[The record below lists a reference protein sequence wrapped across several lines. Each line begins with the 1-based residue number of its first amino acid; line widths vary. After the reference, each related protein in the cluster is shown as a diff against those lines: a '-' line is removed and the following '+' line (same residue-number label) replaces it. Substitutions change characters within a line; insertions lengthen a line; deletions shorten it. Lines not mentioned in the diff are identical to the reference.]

1 MIRFATVGTGFITDA
16 FIKGALK
23 TGMMSLAAVHS
34 RSPEK
39 GKELSSKYGEDI
51 PCFTD
56 INELASS
63 DLIDAVYIASPN
75 AMHAPPP
82 PPQPKSFLEHGKHV
96 LVEKSAASNS
106 RELSEVIALAEEKGL
121 VFMEA
126 MKSLTMPAYLSL
138 KENLERIGRIRKY
151 VGIYCQYSSRY
162 DRHKSGEYVNT
173 FRKEFSN
180 GSLMDIGIYCIYPLI
195 DLFGIPDSI
204 KAVGTILEDGGV
216 DGSGSVVM
224 QYQDME
230 AVVIHSKI
238 SDSKLPS
245 EIQGEQGSILID
257 RIGSPGEIT
266 LILRDGTKEIL
277 SPFTHNED
285 MYYEAAE
292 FVKTIKSGK
301 SFSGVNSEKL
311 ALSVHG
317 VMDEIRKQIGLVF
330 PSDKKD
336 DNCTEI

>member
-75 AMHAPPP
+75 AMHAP
-82 PPQPKSFLEHGKHV
+82 QAKLFLEHGKHV

-195 DLFGIPDSI
+195 DLFGVPESI

-257 RIGSPGEIT
+257 RVGSPGEIT

-330 PSDKKD
+330 PSDKKG
-336 DNCTEI
+336 

>member
-23 TGMMSLAAVHS
+23 TGLMSLAAVHS

-39 GKELSSKYGEDI
+39 GNALSSKYGEDI

-56 INELASS
+56 IEELAGS

-75 AMHAPPP
+75 AMHAP
-82 PPQPKSFLEHGKHV
+82 QAKLFLEHGKHV
-96 LVEKSAASNS
+96 LVEKSAASDS
-106 RELSEVIALAEEKGL
+106 RELREVIALAEEKGL

-126 MKSLTMPAYLSL
+126 MKSLTMPAYLTL
-138 KENLERIGRIRKY
+138 KENLDRIGRIRKY

-173 FRKEFSN
+173 FQKKFSN

-195 DLFGIPDSI
+195 DLFGVPESI

-216 DGSGSVVM
+216 DGSGSVLM
-224 QYQDME
+224 QYKDME

-245 EIQGEQGSILID
+245 EIQGEKGSILID

-266 LILRDGTKEIL
+266 LILRDGTKEVL
-277 SPFTHNED
+277 APSTFRED

-292 FVKTIKSGK
+292 FVETIRSGK
-301 SFSGVNSEKL
+301 SFSKINHEKL
-311 ALSVHG
+311 AISVHE

-330 PSDKKD
+330 PSD
-336 DNCTEI
+336 TRAE

>member
-75 AMHAPPP
+75 AMHAP
-82 PPQPKSFLEHGKHV
+82 QAKLFLEHGKHV

-195 DLFGIPDSI
+195 DLFGVPESI

-266 LILRDGTKEIL
+266 LVLRDGTKEIL

-301 SFSGVNSEKL
+301 SFSGVNSENL

-330 PSDKKD
+330 PSDKKG
-336 DNCTEI
+336 

>member
-23 TGMMSLAAVHS
+23 TGLMSLAAVHS

-39 GKELSSKYGEDI
+39 GNALSSNYGEDI

-56 INELASS
+56 IEELAGS

-75 AMHAPPP
+75 AMHAP
-82 PPQPKSFLEHGKHV
+82 QAKLFLEHGKHV
-96 LVEKSAASNS
+96 LVEKSAASDS
-106 RELSEVIALAEEKGL
+106 RELREVIALAEEKGL

-126 MKSLTMPAYLSL
+126 MKSLTMPAYLTL
-138 KENLERIGRIRKY
+138 KENLDRIGRIRKY

-173 FRKEFSN
+173 FQKKFSN

-195 DLFGIPDSI
+195 DLFGVPEII

-216 DGSGSVVM
+216 DGSGSVLM
-224 QYQDME
+224 QYKDME

-245 EIQGEQGSILID
+245 EIQGEKGSILID

-266 LILRDGTKEIL
+266 LILRDGTKEVL
-277 SPFTHNED
+277 APSTFRED

-292 FVKTIKSGK
+292 FVETIRSGK
-301 SFSGVNSEKL
+301 SFSKINHEKL
-311 ALSVHG
+311 AISVHE

-330 PSDKKD
+330 PSD
-336 DNCTEI
+336 TSAE

>member
-75 AMHAPPP
+75 AMHAP
-82 PPQPKSFLEHGKHV
+82 QAKLFLENGKHV

-301 SFSGVNSEKL
+301 SFSGLNSEKL

-330 PSDKKD
+330 PSDK
-336 DNCTEI
+336 TG

>member
-23 TGMMSLAAVHS
+23 TGMMTLAAVHS
-34 RSPEK
+34 RSAEK

-51 PCFTD
+51 LCFTD
-56 INELASS
+56 IDELAAS

-75 AMHAPPP
+75 AMHAP
-82 PPQPKSFLEHGKHV
+82 QAKLFLQHGKHV

-126 MKSLTMPAYLSL
+126 MKSLSMPAYLSL

-180 GSLMDIGIYCIYPLI
+180 GSLMDIGIYGIYPLI
-195 DLFGIPDSI
+195 DLFGVPDSI
-204 KAVGTILEDGGV
+204 KAAATILEDGGV
-216 DGSGSVVM
+216 DGSGTVLM
-224 QYQDME
+224 QYRDME

-245 EIQGEQGSILID
+245 EIQGEKGSILID
-257 RIGSPGEIT
+257 RIGSPSEIT
-266 LILRDGTKEIL
+266 LVLRDGTKEIL

-292 FVKTIKSGK
+292 FVRTIKSGN
-301 SFSGVNSEKL
+301 SFSAVNSGKL

-330 PSDKKD
+330 PSD
-336 DNCTEI
+336 I

>member
-23 TGMMSLAAVHS
+23 TGLMSLAAVHS
-34 RSPEK
+34 RSSEK
-39 GKELSSKYGEDI
+39 GNALSSKYGEDI

-56 INELASS
+56 IEELAGS

-75 AMHAPPP
+75 AMHAP
-82 PPQPKSFLEHGKHV
+82 QAKLFLEHGKHV
-96 LVEKSAASNS
+96 LVEKSAASDS
-106 RELSEVIALAEEKGL
+106 RELREVIALAEEKGL

-126 MKSLTMPAYLSL
+126 MKSLTMPAYLTL
-138 KENLERIGRIRKY
+138 KENLDRIGRIRKY

-173 FRKEFSN
+173 FQKKFSN

-195 DLFGIPDSI
+195 DLFGVPESI

-216 DGSGSVVM
+216 DGSGSVLM
-224 QYQDME
+224 QYKDME

-245 EIQGEQGSILID
+245 EIQGEKGSILID

-266 LILRDGTKEIL
+266 LILRDGTKEVL
-277 SPFTHNED
+277 APSTFRED

-292 FVKTIKSGK
+292 FVETIRSGK
-301 SFSGVNSEKL
+301 SFSKINHEKL
-311 ALSVHG
+311 AISVHE
-317 VMDEIRKQIGLVF
+317 VMDEIRKKIGLVF
-330 PSDKKD
+330 PSD
-336 DNCTEI
+336 TRAE

>member
-23 TGMMSLAAVHS
+23 TGMMTLAAVHS
-34 RSPEK
+34 RSAEK

-56 INELASS
+56 IDELAAS

-75 AMHAPPP
+75 AMHAP
-82 PPQPKSFLEHGKHV
+82 QAKLFLQHGKHV

-180 GSLMDIGIYCIYPLI
+180 GSLMDIGIYGIYPLI
-195 DLFGIPDSI
+195 DLFGVPDSI
-204 KAVGTILEDGGV
+204 KAAATILEDGGV
-216 DGSGSVVM
+216 DGSGTVLM
-224 QYQDME
+224 QYRDME

-245 EIQGEQGSILID
+245 EIQGEKGCILID

-266 LILRDGTKEIL
+266 LVLRDGTKEIL

-292 FVKTIKSGK
+292 FVKTINSGN

-330 PSDKKD
+330 PSD
-336 DNCTEI
+336 T

>member
-1 MIRFATVGTGFITDA
+1 M
-16 FIKGALK
+16 
-23 TGMMSLAAVHS
+23 
-34 RSPEK
+34 
-39 GKELSSKYGEDI
+39 
-51 PCFTD
+51 
-56 INELASS
+56 
-63 DLIDAVYIASPN
+63 
-75 AMHAPPP
+75 
-82 PPQPKSFLEHGKHV
+82 

>member
-23 TGMMSLAAVHS
+23 TGLMSLAAVHS

-39 GKELSSKYGEDI
+39 GNALSSKYGEDI

-56 INELASS
+56 IEELAGS

-75 AMHAPPP
+75 AMHAP
-82 PPQPKSFLEHGKHV
+82 QAKLFLEHGKHV
-96 LVEKSAASNS
+96 LVEKSAASDS
-106 RELSEVIALAEEKGL
+106 RELREVIALAEEKGL

-126 MKSLTMPAYLSL
+126 MKSLTMPAYLTL
-138 KENLERIGRIRKY
+138 KENLDRIGRIRKY

-173 FRKEFSN
+173 FQKKFSN

-195 DLFGIPDSI
+195 DLFGVPEII

-216 DGSGSVVM
+216 DGSGSVLM
-224 QYQDME
+224 QYKDME

-245 EIQGEQGSILID
+245 EIQGEKGSILID

-266 LILRDGTKEIL
+266 LILRDGTKEVL
-277 SPFTHNED
+277 APSTFRED

-292 FVKTIKSGK
+292 FVETIRSGK
-301 SFSGVNSEKL
+301 SFSKINHEKL
-311 ALSVHG
+311 AISVHE

-330 PSDKKD
+330 PSD
-336 DNCTEI
+336 TRAE